1 MCGAYVFS
9 GHRSSFPGKNME
21 PVMGGDFEL
30 WNVINEIRDRVTR
43 IDSSLMERC
52 ADREKRIGMLET
64 AVKKK
69 AENSDVVT
77 IEGRV
82 RVVENRL
89 WFAVGASSVLSSV
102 GTIVMACL
110 LRKWIG

>member
-1 MCGAYVFS
+1 
-9 GHRSSFPGKNME
+9 
-21 PVMGGDFEL
+21 MGGDFEL

-52 ADREKRIGMLET
+52 ADREKRIGMLEKT
-64 AVKKK
+64 VQKK
-69 AENSDVVT
+69 AEDSSVVAV
-77 IEGRV
+77 EGRV

-89 WFAVGASSVLSSV
+89 WFAVGASSVLSSA